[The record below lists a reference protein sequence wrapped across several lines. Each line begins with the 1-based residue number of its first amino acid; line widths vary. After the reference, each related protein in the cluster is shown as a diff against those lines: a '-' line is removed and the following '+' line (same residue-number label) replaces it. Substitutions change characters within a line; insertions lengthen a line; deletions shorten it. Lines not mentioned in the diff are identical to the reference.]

1 MDPHVA
7 VNGNLLATVLREAAR
22 LDRWLEQREEVLDTH
37 VRARVVRLQSRR
49 VCSERTL
56 APAALDQVV

>member
-1 MDPHVA
+1 MNPHVA
-7 VNGNLLATVLREAAR
+7 VSGNLLATVLREADGLIAG
-22 LDRWLEQREEVLDTH
+22 LSSEEVLDTH
-37 VRARVVRLQSRR
+37 VRLASRLQSRR